1 MGTPIGTYI
10 RSGKASELPDE
21 ANELAS
27 VLEEH
32 SDSLIEINLESEGI
46 PLSLIRDASIIQ
58 ARSKIKSQ
66 LTPDKDLIQSIE
78 ALDEAHETINVVSE
92 RLTAWYTQ
100 VTGEPRMQ
108 VEEILELETLPSRM
122 GILKDFYMSNK
133 TLIAELSRYLDQES
147 PKVFPN
153 LVKILG
159 TQLAVRIVAAA
170 GSLFRLARMPASTIQ
185 LLGAEKALFRHMS
198 DGSPPPKH
206 GLLYQHPSVKQAVR
220 KDKGRVSR
228 KLAAKA
234 AIASRIEYYGDKNEC
249 KKRTKILANNLR
261 FWFVNGCCG
270 CSSGSE
276 WRYNCTYHRHISE
289 ADKLNINLSRFCKG

>member
-10 RSGKASELPDE
+10 RSGKASELPDK

-58 ARSKIKSQ
+58 ARSTIKSQ
-66 LTPDKDLIQSIE
+66 LTPDKDLIQSIQ
-78 ALDEAHETINVVSE
+78 ALNEAHETINVVSE

-100 VTGEPRMQ
+100 VTGEPRTKI
-108 VEEILELETLPSRM
+108 EDILELESLPSRM

-228 KLAAKA
+228 KLAAKV
-234 AIASRIEYYGDKNEC
+234 AIASKIEYYGDKNE
-249 KKRTKILANNLR
+249 
-261 FWFVNGCCG
+261 
-270 CSSGSE
+270 
-276 WRYNCTYHRHISE
+276 
-289 ADKLNINLSRFCKG
+289 